1 MNTGFILDIFII
13 CLLASTTV
21 YCVILNRKLKALHQ
35 GQEEF
40 FKLISRFDNA
50 TKRAEANIKQL
61 RGVDY
66 EIDENFD
73 EQISTAH
80 AVRDELRFLIDRS
93 APVADRLMTDI
104 ESSRKPPKAPL
115 TTTPPDEASDSVVES
130 GLLEALRE
138 ARKG

>member
-1 MNTGFILDIFII
+1 MNTGLILDILIL

-21 YCVILNRKLKALHQ
+21 YCVILNRKLGVFRQ

-50 TKRAEANIKQL
+50 AKRAEANINKL
-61 RGVDY
+61 RGSGYDM
-66 EIDENFD
+66 DENFD
-73 EQISTAH
+73 EQLSAAH
-80 AVRDELRFLIDRS
+80 ALRDELRFLIDRA
-93 APVADRLMTDI
+93 APVTDRLTTDI
-104 ESSRKPPKAPL
+104 ESGRKAPPAPF

-130 GLLEALRE
+130 SLLEALRE

>member
-1 MNTGFILDIFII
+1 MNIGLILDILIL

-21 YCVILNRKLKALHQ
+21 YGVVLNRKLAVFRQ

-50 TKRAEANIKQL
+50 TKRAEANINKL
-61 RGVDY
+61 RGVGYDM
-66 EIDENFD
+66 DENFD
-73 EQISTAH
+73 EQLSTAH
-80 AVRDELRFLIDRS
+80 ALRDELRFLIDRA
-93 APVADRLMTDI
+93 APVTDRLMTDI
-104 ESSRKPPKAPL
+104 ESSRKAPPAPF
-115 TTTPPDEASDSVVES
+115 TMSPAEEDSNSVVES